1 MFLQLLLAYQVM
13 SLNSESGN
21 VTNSGDIINHQETH
35 ISDEKQE
42 LWYIIRVEYSPL
54 IFVETAK
61 CLAEI
66 AFLYYQYYWNLVEK
80 ICNRI
85 IVRAWLS
92 STKLFTPCLHR
103 SLFIFNAVNSCSIY
117 ILSLGINC
125 DLFNHKSY
133 LLAVIWI

>member
-42 LWYIIRVEYSPL
+42 LWYINRVEYSPL
-54 IFVETAK
+54 IFVEAAK

-80 ICNRI
+80 DLQPNNSLEHGYL
-85 IVRAWLS
+85 VQN
-92 STKLFTPCLHR
+92 CLHHVFTEVYLFSMQLIVVR
-103 SLFIFNAVNSCSIY
+103 FIYSL
-117 ILSLGINC
+117 
-125 DLFNHKSY
+125 
-133 LLAVIWI
+133 